1 MLRAIFVLVILLT
14 SLAAAAPAPA
24 QLAATLV
31 ASGLNRP
38 IFLDAPLG
46 DPRLFVLERDGR
58 IVLIV
63 SGAVRTTPFLDI
75 TDRVG
80 TTGEG
85 GLLGLAFDPDYATNG
100 LFYVYY
106 TDLAGD
112 SVLSRFAVSA
122 DPNVADPFEQVLLVV
137 DQPYSNHNGGTIAFG
152 PDDFLYVGLGDGGSS
167 NDPLGAGQDPL
178 QLLGKMLRLDVG
190 TPPAPGS
197 TPVPGTGYAVP
208 ADNPFANDPGTRDE
222 IWALGL
228 RNPYRWSF
236 NPVTRNLWI
245 ADVGQGQ
252 REEVNFEPWTS
263 SGGRNYG
270 WKVWEGNRCNT
281 TSAACAAAGF
291 TPPLLDYDHSAG
303 NCSITGGYSYRGRLI
318 PQAFAQYFFGDFC
331 SGRIWTYDT
340 RTDTVSDVSGQLGPA
355 ANAGFQ
361 LVSFG
366 EDGQGEM
373 YVVHQGGDVYR
384 VVSSVPIVPVICGGG
399 FAQAAWLPPVVF
411 VVGRCRR
418 RRSERA

>member
-1 MLRAIFVLVILLT
+1 MLRAISLLIILLT
-14 SLAAAAPAPA
+14 SLAAGAPARA
-24 QLAATLV
+24 QLASTPV
-31 ASGLNRP
+31 ASGLDQP
-38 IFLDAPLG
+38 IFLDAPAG

-80 TTGEG
+80 TAGEG
-85 GLLGLAFDPDYATNG
+85 GLLGLAFDPDYATSG

-112 SVLSRFAVSA
+112 SLLSRFSVSA
-122 DPNVADPFEQVLLVV
+122 DPDVADPSEQVLLVV

-152 PDDFLYVGLGDGGSS
+152 PDDFLYLGLGDGGSS

-178 QLLGKMLRLDVG
+178 RLLGKMLRLDVG

-208 ADNPFANDPGTRDE
+208 ADNPFVNDPSTRDE

-236 NPVTRNLWI
+236 NPLTRNLWI

-263 SGGRNYG
+263 PGGRNYG

-281 TSAACAAAGF
+281 TSAACAAPGF

-318 PQAFAQYFFGDFC
+318 PHAFAQYFFGDFC

-340 RTDTVSDVSGQLGPA
+340 RTGTVSDVSTQLGPA

-366 EDGQGEM
+366 EDGMGEL
-373 YVVHQGGDVYR
+373 YVVHQGVEIYR
-384 VVSSVPIVPVICGGG
+384 VVSSIPIVPAGCGSD
-399 FAQAAWLPPVVF
+399 FVQAAWLPPALF
-411 VVGRCRR
+411 VVGRWRR
-418 RRSERA
+418 RRRAAA